1 MVFEKEIEKV
11 KKNIFI
17 SKGIAKLPGKTG
29 AYREY
34 ITYFGIK
41 YGENVVREALKKMY
55 NSVRKEVPDIKG
67 LTAAYI
73 IKESKLQRKCEEQ
86 KINI

>member
-1 MVFEKEIEKV
+1 MVFEKEIEKI
-11 KKNIFI
+11 KKNIYI
-17 SKGIAKLPGKTG
+17 SKGISKFPGKTG

-41 YGENVVREALKKMY
+41 YGENVVREALIKMY
-55 NSVRKEVPDIKG
+55 NSVKKDVPDIKG

-73 IKESKLQRKCEEQ
+73 IRESKLQKRGA
-86 KINI
+86 

>member
-1 MVFEKEIEKV
+1 MVFEKEIEKA

-17 SKGIAKLPGKTG
+17 SKGITKLPGKTG

-55 NSVRKEVPDIKG
+55 NSVKREVPDIKG

-73 IKESKLQRKCEEQ
+73 IKESKLQKRGA
-86 KINI
+86 

>member
-1 MVFEKEIEKV
+1 MVFEKEIEKA

-17 SKGIAKLPGKTG
+17 SKGISALPGKTG

-34 ITYFGIK
+34 ITHFGIK

-55 NSVRKEVPDIKG
+55 ISIKKEAPDIKG

-73 IKESKLQRKCEEQ
+73 IKESKLQKRGA
-86 KINI
+86 